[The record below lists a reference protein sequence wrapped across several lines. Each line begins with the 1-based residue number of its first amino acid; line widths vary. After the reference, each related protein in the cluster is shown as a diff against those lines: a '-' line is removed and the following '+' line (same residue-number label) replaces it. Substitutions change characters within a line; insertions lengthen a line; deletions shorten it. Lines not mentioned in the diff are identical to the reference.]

1 MNKRLTKSC
10 AAVLMGVLLVS
21 PMNVSFASSCDIHTP
36 EITSKLKE
44 WSSEQKE
51 LEQGLESLKVKD
63 QSKGEINNEKKEPKR
78 KSKKN
83 TIKTD
88 TQTSVSKPK
97 VSKKVSKRK
106 YETPVKRKKHQTSRV
121 FKTKSSNDEKYLQI
135 RSDVNDLKSSNK
147 ALKKDVKTLD
157 EKVKKLDGRIDTALD
172 KKAVDSSNKANTEGV
187 KKDTKE
193 SVKENVKADVKDNS
207 NSEKSNITNVDSS
220 DKSNVKKDKS
230 KARKKLSFLFT
241 LIAFA
246 TSILVGSTYFT
257 IKKYEQ

>member
-1 MNKRLTKSC
+1 MNGRLAKSC
-10 AAVLMGVLLVS
+10 TAVLMGVLLVS

-121 FKTKSSNDEKYLQI
+121 FKTKNSNDEKYLQI

-157 EKVKKLDGRIDTALD
+157 EKVKKLDGKIDTALD
-172 KKAVDSSNKANTEGV
+172 KKAVDSGNKDA
-187 KKDTKE
+187 KE

-230 KARKKLSFLFT
+230 KARKKLSFLVT

-257 IKKYEQ
+257 IKKYE

>member
-1 MNKRLTKSC
+1 MTGRLAKSC
-10 AAVLMGVLLVS
+10 TAVLMGVLLVS

-88 TQTSVSKPK
+88 TQTSVSKSK

-121 FKTKSSNDEKYLQI
+121 FKTKSSNDEKYSQI

-157 EKVKKLDGRIDTALD
+157 GRIDTALD
-172 KKAVDSSNKANTEGV
+172 KKAVDSGNKANTEGV

-230 KARKKLSFLFT
+230 KARKKLSFLVT

-257 IKKYEQ
+257 IKKYE

>member
-157 EKVKKLDGRIDTALD
+157 GRIDTALD
-172 KKAVDSSNKANTEGV
+172 KKAVDSGNKARKES
-187 KKDTKE
+187 KKLDKE

-207 NSEKSNITNVDSS
+207 NSEKSNITNVDIS
-220 DKSNVKKDKS
+220 DKLNVKKDKS
-230 KARKKLSFLFT
+230 KTRKKLSFLVT

-257 IKKYEQ
+257 IKKYE